1 MFDSL
6 KDKLQDVFSALGK
19 RGALRESD
27 VDAALREVR
36 LALLDADVA
45 LPVVKSFVANVREK
59 AVGSDVLKSVRPDQQ
74 VIKIVNDALTEVL
87 GSEPAPLNIAV
98 NPPAVILMA
107 GLQGSGKTTTAGK
120 LALRLR
126 TRERKKVM
134 LASLFVTRPAAR
146 EQLRILG
153 EQAEVGVLPEA
164 DRESPAQIAKRALQ
178 AAKLQ
183 GFDVLILDTAGRV
196 TIDEGLMAELRE
208 VKALTNPHEVLLVA
222 DAMTGQDAVTTATA
236 FNEAVDI
243 TGIVLTRLDGD
254 ARGGA
259 ALSMR
264 EITGCPIKLV
274 GVGEKQDAL
283 EEFDP
288 ARMAGRILDMGD
300 VVALVEKA
308 AENIEQEEA
317 ERLAKRMA
325 KGQFDMNDFLS
336 QPRQLQKMGG
346 LGGIMGM
353 LPGLGKMQKQ
363 IAAAGIDDSM
373 IRRQEAII
381 LSMTKKERASVGLL
395 NASRRKRIAAG
406 SGTSVQE
413 VNRVVK
419 QYQEMA
425 KMMKKLG
432 GKSGASM
439 MKALMG
445 GGMGGMGGGMPG
457 GMPGGA
463 PGGTTGGGMPGLG
476 GLGGGLPGNLPGGK
490 GGLPG
495 LPGGLPGLGGKPSG
509 KRNSQNSHNSLR
521 KDEYSWLSRSD
532 LPAAAPRSA
541 RFTVLLLPRLL
552 PRVTAV
558 MSSGSA
564 PTTRWCRKTTTSA

>member
-1 MFDSL
+1 MFDTL
-6 KDKLQDVFSALGK
+6 KDKLQDVFSGLGK
-19 RGALRESD
+19 RGALREAD

-45 LPVVKSFVANVREK
+45 LPVVKTFISRVREQ
-59 AVGSDVLKSVRPDQQ
+59 AVGVDVLKAVRPDQQ
-74 VIKIVNDALTEVL
+74 VIKIVNDTLTEVL

-126 TRERKKVM
+126 SRDRKKVM
-134 LASLFVTRPAAR
+134 LASLDVTRPAAR

-153 EQAEVGVLPEA
+153 EQAEVDVLREA

-196 TIDEGLMAELRE
+196 SVDEALMSELRE
-208 VKALTNPHEVLLVA
+208 IKALTNPHEVLLVA

-264 EITGCPIKLV
+264 EITGRPIKLV

-308 AENIEQEEA
+308 AENIEVEEA

-336 QPRQLQKMGG
+336 QLRQLQKMGG

-381 LSMTKKERASVGLL
+381 LSMTKKERIAVGLL

-406 SGTSVQE
+406 SGTTVQE
-413 VNRVVK
+413 VNRLVK
-419 QYQEMA
+419 QYQDMA
-425 KMMKKLG
+425 RMMKKLG
-432 GKSGASM
+432 GKSGAAA

-445 GGMGGMGGGMPG
+445 GGMPGGMGGGMPG
-457 GMPGGA
+457 GMPGGL
-463 PGGTTGGGMPGLG
+463 GGMPGGMG
-476 GLGGGLPGNLPGGK
+476 G
-490 GGLPG
+490 
-495 LPGGLPGLGGKPSG
+495 GGLPGLGGGGLGGGSFPGLGGPSSKKPDG
-509 KRNSQNSHNSLR
+509 KD
-521 KDEYSWLSRSD
+521 K
-532 LPAAAPRSA
+532 
-541 RFTVLLLPRLL
+541 
-552 PRVTAV
+552 
-558 MSSGSA
+558 
-564 PTTRWCRKTTTSA
+564 

>member
-134 LASLFVTRPAAR
+134 LASLDVTRPAAR

-336 QPRQLQKMGG
+336 QLRQLQKMGG

-381 LSMTKKERASVGLL
+381 LSMTKKERSSVGLL

-463 PGGTTGGGMPGLG
+463 PGGTSGGGMPGLG

-490 GGLPG
+490 AVCPGFPAVCRGLVAS
-495 LPGGLPGLGGKPSG
+495 LPAR
-509 KRNSQNSHNSLR
+509 RNSQNSHNSFR

-541 RFTVLLLPRLL
+541 RFTVSLLPRRP